1 MKAKHITIIASIDHF
16 FFQIHYGQTF
26 PLTTLRQILPMIIL
40 QLQVSQTK
48 NQKSSHILFVLH
60 KFYLK
65 LHNAYNKYV
74 DCSLF
79 SKCYCI
85 ISGGNSSQTKCNAT
99 FILKLMTYI

>member
-60 KFYLK
+60 KFYT
-65 LHNAYNKYV
+65 LHYIIHTTSMFTADFACSYQWWELFPNKNEMV
-74 DCSLF
+74 HFF
-79 SKCYCI
+79 S
-85 ISGGNSSQTKCNAT
+85 N
-99 FILKLMTYI
+99 

>member
-1 MKAKHITIIASIDHF
+1 MKAKHITITASIVLIII
-16 FFQIHYGQTF
+16 FFQIHCGQTL

-48 NQKSSHILFVLH
+48 NQNSSHILFVLH

-65 LHNAYNKYV
+65 LHNAYNMYV

-79 SKCYCI
+79 FKMLLLDQWWELFP
-85 ISGGNSSQTKCNAT
+85 NK
-99 FILKLMTYI
+99 M